1 MPHGFGCLE
10 RFFHTIRTCDSF
22 IYVFAFFLSFYT
34 NDKTESDFCTSQR
47 VFPLKTAKAPPFKES
62 YYEALSFT
70 QKHSC
75 RMDSTLSGGMR
86 LSHVK

>member
-10 RFFHTIRTCDSF
+10 RFCDTAIRTCDSF
-22 IYVFAFFLSFYT
+22 MFLPSFFLHKRQ
-34 NDKTESDFCTSQR
+34 DCESDFCASQR